1 MVEPGEPS
9 VPEARPE
16 QVWSAT
22 VDHLRA
28 MIDSGQLAPGS
39 RLPAE
44 RVLCE
49 QLGISRGSLRQA
61 LRVLDS
67 IGYVQ
72 IRAGSGTYV
81 REQEGSGGR
90 PLRGWF
96 SEHEQLVE
104 KLFDLRATVEPT
116 LAERLARQHTP
127 RVVSK
132 LEDNVAEMEQ
142 AAADGDMLRVI
153 ATDAEFHRVIAGNA
167 GNDDVA
173 DLLRSVLSL
182 VGEERR
188 AALRLPG
195 QIRKAVDEH
204 RAILDAVRRSD
215 PAAARELT
223 LKHLLDAKTY
233 AHDYAS
239 TTSSPLVDPPG
250 PDPSTKD
257 S

>member
-1 MVEPGEPS
+1 MAHES
-9 VPEARPE
+9 E

-28 MIDSGQLAPGS
+28 MIDSGELAPGS

-44 RVLCE
+44 RALCE

-81 REQEGSGGR
+81 REPTEA
-90 PLRGWF
+90 PLSSWF

-116 LAERLARQHTP
+116 LAERLAHSHSP
-127 RVVSK
+127 RTVQT
-132 LEDNVAEMEQ
+132 LEDNVAEMG
-142 AAADGDMLRVI
+142 AAAEMGDMLRVI

-167 GNDDVA
+167 GSDDVA
-173 DLLRSVLSL
+173 DLLRSVLAL

-204 RAILDAVRRSD
+204 RAILEAIRRSD
-215 PAAARELT
+215 GPAARETT

-233 AHDYAS
+233 AHDYAAG
-239 TTSSPLVDPPG
+239 TDAEA
-250 PDPSTKD
+250 
-257 S
+257 

>member
-1 MVEPGEPS
+1 MAEDE
-9 VPEARPE
+9 RE

-22 VDHLRA
+22 VDHLRT
-28 MIDSGQLAPGS
+28 MIDSGRLPAGS

-44 RVLCE
+44 RALCE

-72 IRAGSGTYV
+72 VRPGSGTYV
-81 REQEGSGGR
+81 RETVDEQ
-90 PLRGWF
+90 PLRNWF

-104 KLFDLRATVEPT
+104 KLFDLRTAVEPT
-116 LAERLARQHTP
+116 LAERLALQHTP
-127 RVVSK
+127 RV
-132 LEDNVAEMEQ
+132 LERLEGTVDEMDR

-153 ATDAEFHRVIAGNA
+153 AADAEFHRVIAGNA
-167 GNDDVA
+167 GNDDVT

-204 RAILDAVRRSD
+204 RAILEAIRRSD
-215 PAAARELT
+215 AAAARDIT
-223 LKHLLDAKTY
+223 RRHLLDAKTY
-233 AHDYAS
+233 VHDYTAR
-239 TTSSPLVDPPG
+239 D
-250 PDPSTKD
+250 
-257 S
+257 

>member
-1 MVEPGEPS
+1 MADDEREVR
-9 VPEARPE
+9 AE

-22 VDHLRA
+22 VDHLRS
-28 MIDSGQLAPGS
+28 MIDSGRLPAGS

-44 RVLCE
+44 RALCE

-72 IRAGSGTYV
+72 VRPGSGTYV
-81 REQEGSGGR
+81 RETLDEQ
-90 PLRGWF
+90 PLRSWF

-104 KLFDLRATVEPT
+104 KLFDLRTTVEPT
-116 LAERLARQHTP
+116 LAERLALHHTP
-127 RVVSK
+127 RVLAR
-132 LEDNVAEMEQ
+132 LESTVEEMDK

-153 ATDAEFHRVIAGNA
+153 AADAEFHRVIAGNA
-167 GNDDVA
+167 GNDDVT
-173 DLLRSVLSL
+173 DLLRSVLAL

-204 RAILDAVRRSD
+204 RAILEAVRRSD
-215 PAAARELT
+215 PAAAREIT
-223 LKHLLDAKTY
+223 RKHLLDAKTY
-233 AHDYAS
+233 VHDYTAR
-239 TTSSPLVDPPG
+239 D
-250 PDPSTKD
+250 
-257 S
+257 

>member
-1 MVEPGEPS
+1 MADDE
-9 VPEARPE
+9 RE

-28 MIDSGQLAPGS
+28 MIDSGRLPAGS

-44 RVLCE
+44 RALCE

-72 IRAGSGTYV
+72 VRPGSGTYV
-81 REQEGSGGR
+81 RENIDEK
-90 PLRGWF
+90 PLRSWF

-104 KLFDLRATVEPT
+104 KLFDLRTIVEPT
-116 LAERLARQHTP
+116 LAERLALDHTP
-127 RVVSK
+127 RVLAR
-132 LEDNVAEMEQ
+132 LESTVDEMDQ
-142 AAADGDMLRVI
+142 AAADDDMLRVI
-153 ATDAEFHRVIAGNA
+153 AADAEFHRVIAGNA
-167 GNDDVA
+167 GNDDVT

-204 RAILDAVRRSD
+204 RAILEAIRRSD
-215 PAAARELT
+215 AAAAREIT
-223 LKHLLDAKTY
+223 RRHLLDAKTY
-233 AHDYAS
+233 VHDY
-239 TTSSPLVDPPG
+239 TSRD
-250 PDPSTKD
+250 
-257 S
+257 

>member
-1 MVEPGEPS
+1 MPGKICLVVSDGQP
-9 VPEARPE
+9 PEVHEVRSE

-22 VDHLRA
+22 VDHLRTL
-28 MIDSGQLAPGS
+28 IDSGQLPAGS

-44 RVLCE
+44 RTLCD

-67 IGYVQ
+67 IGYVH

-81 REQEGSGGR
+81 RGHEDVGQR
-90 PLRGWF
+90 PLRRWF
-96 SEHEQLVE
+96 QEHEQLIE
-104 KLFDLRATVEPT
+104 KLFDLRTTVEPT
-116 LAERLARQHTP
+116 LAERLAYQHTP

-132 LEDNVAEMEQ
+132 LESNVSEMEH
-142 AAADGDMLRVI
+142 AAADCDMLRVI
-153 ATDAEFHRVIAGNA
+153 ATDAEFHRVIACND

-195 QIRKAVDEH
+195 QIRKAVQEH
-204 RAILDAVRRSD
+204 RQILDAIRRSD
-215 PAAARELT
+215 PAAAREAMLR
-223 LKHLLDAKTY
+223 HLIDAKNSV
-233 AHDYAS
+233 HDFTA
-239 TTSSPLVDPPG
+239 TEE
-250 PDPSTKD
+250 
-257 S
+257 

>member
-1 MVEPGEPS
+1 MRAVSGGEEHPGVQE
-9 VPEARPE
+9 VRAE

-22 VDHLRA
+22 VDHLRT
-28 MIDSGQLAPGS
+28 MIDSGRLPAGS

-44 RVLCE
+44 RTLCD

-67 IGYVQ
+67 IGYVH

-81 REQEGSGGR
+81 RDDTEAADQ
-90 PLRGWF
+90 PLRTWF
-96 SEHEQLVE
+96 SEHEQLIE
-104 KLFDLRATVEPT
+104 KLFDLRTAVEPT
-116 LAERLARQHTP
+116 LAERLAYQHTP

-132 LEDNVAEMEQ
+132 LESNVAEMEQ

-204 RAILDAVRRSD
+204 REILDAIRRSD
-215 PAAARELT
+215 PSAAREAT
-223 LKHLLDAKTY
+223 LKHLVDARNY
-233 AHDYAS
+233 VHDYTA
-239 TTSSPLVDPPG
+239 TD
-250 PDPSTKD
+250 
-257 S
+257 

>member
-1 MVEPGEPS
+1 VGDDT
-9 VPEARPE
+9 E

-28 MIDSGQLAPGS
+28 MIDSGELAPGS

-49 QLGISRGSLRQA
+49 ELGISRGSLRQA

-81 REQEGSGGR
+81 AEKQEQ
-90 PLRGWF
+90 PLNTWF
-96 SEHEQLVE
+96 TEHDQLVE

-116 LAERLARQHTP
+116 LADRLARHATAK
-127 RVVSK
+127 VVSR
-132 LEDNVAEMEQ
+132 LEDNVAEMAQ
-142 AAADGDMLRVI
+142 AAEDGDMLRVI
-153 ATDAEFHRVIAGNA
+153 ATDAEFHRVIAQNA

-173 DLLRSVLSL
+173 GLLRSVLAL

-195 QIRKAVDEH
+195 QIRKAVDDH
-204 RAILDAVRRSD
+204 RAILDAIRRRD
-215 PAAARELT
+215 PAEARERT
-223 LKHLLDAKTY
+223 LKHLVDAKTY
-233 AHDYAS
+233 AHDFAAH
-239 TTSSPLVDPPG
+239 
-250 PDPSTKD
+250 PDER
-257 S
+257 

>member
-1 MVEPGEPS
+1 VVSQGQQPGED
-9 VPEARPE
+9 EARSV

-28 MIDSGQLAPGS
+28 LIDSGQLAAGS

-44 RVLCE
+44 RALCE

-67 IGYVQ
+67 IGYVH

-81 REQEGSGGR
+81 RDHGEVGER
-90 PLRGWF
+90 PLRSWF

-104 KLFDLRATVEPT
+104 KLFDLRTTVEPT
-116 LAERLARQHTP
+116 LAERLACQHTP

-132 LEDNVAEMEQ
+132 LESNVAEMEQ

-195 QIRKAVDEH
+195 QIRKAVREH
-204 RAILDAVRRSD
+204 REILDAIRRSD
-215 PAAARELT
+215 SAAAREAT
-223 LKHLLDAKTY
+223 LRHLVEAKSS
-233 AHDYAS
+233 AHDYA
-239 TTSSPLVDPPG
+239 TTEHPP
-250 PDPSTKD
+250 DA
-257 S
+257 

>member
-1 MVEPGEPS
+1 MADDEREVR
-9 VPEARPE
+9 AE

-22 VDHLRA
+22 VDHLRS
-28 MIDSGQLAPGS
+28 MIDSGRLPAGS

-44 RVLCE
+44 RTLCE

-72 IRAGSGTYV
+72 VRPGSGTYV
-81 REQEGSGGR
+81 RETLDEQ
-90 PLRGWF
+90 PLRSWF

-104 KLFDLRATVEPT
+104 KLFDLRTTVEPT
-116 LAERLARQHTP
+116 LAERLALHHTP
-127 RVVSK
+127 RVLAR
-132 LEDNVAEMEQ
+132 LESTVEEMDQ

-153 ATDAEFHRVIAGNA
+153 AADAEFHRVIAGNA
-167 GNDDVA
+167 GNDDVT
-173 DLLRSVLSL
+173 DLLRSVLAL

-204 RAILDAVRRSD
+204 RAILEAVRRSD
-215 PAAARELT
+215 AAAAREIT
-223 LKHLLDAKTY
+223 RKHLLDAKTY
-233 AHDYAS
+233 VHDYTAR
-239 TTSSPLVDPPG
+239 D
-250 PDPSTKD
+250 
-257 S
+257 

>member
-1 MVEPGEPS
+1 VAHES
-9 VPEARPE
+9 E

-22 VDHLRA
+22 VDHLRS
-28 MIDSGQLAPGS
+28 MIDSGELPPGS

-44 RVLCE
+44 RALCE

-81 REQEGSGGR
+81 REPAEA
-90 PLRGWF
+90 PLSSWF

-116 LAERLARQHTP
+116 LAERLALDHSP
-127 RVVSK
+127 RTVQT
-132 LEDNVAEMEQ
+132 LADNVDEMA
-142 AAADGDMLRVI
+142 AAADSGDMLRVI

-167 GNDDVA
+167 GSDDVA
-173 DLLRSVLSL
+173 DLLRSVLAL

-204 RAILDAVRRSD
+204 RAILDAIRRND
-215 PAAARELT
+215 GAAAREIT

-233 AHDYAS
+233 AHDYA
-239 TTSSPLVDPPG
+239 TGTNEA
-250 PDPSTKD
+250 
-257 S
+257 

>member
-1 MVEPGEPS
+1 VADDE
-9 VPEARPE
+9 RE

-22 VDHLRA
+22 VDHLRT
-28 MIDSGQLAPGS
+28 MIDSGRLPAGS

-44 RVLCE
+44 RALCE

-72 IRAGSGTYV
+72 VRPGSGTYV
-81 REQEGSGGR
+81 RENLAEQ

-104 KLFDLRATVEPT
+104 KLFDLRTTVEPT
-116 LAERLARQHTP
+116 LAERLALDHTP
-127 RVVSK
+127 RVLAR
-132 LEDNVAEMEQ
+132 LESTVDEMDQ

-153 ATDAEFHRVIAGNA
+153 AADAEFHRVIAGNA
-167 GNDDVA
+167 GNDDVT

-204 RAILDAVRRSD
+204 RAILEAIRRSD
-215 PAAARELT
+215 AAAAREIT
-223 LKHLLDAKTY
+223 LRHLLDAKTY
-233 AHDYAS
+233 VHDY
-239 TTSSPLVDPPG
+239 TTGD
-250 PDPSTKD
+250 
-257 S
+257 

>member
-1 MVEPGEPS
+1 MADDE
-9 VPEARPE
+9 RE

-22 VDHLRA
+22 VDHLRT
-28 MIDSGQLAPGS
+28 MIDSGRLPAGS

-44 RVLCE
+44 RALCE

-72 IRAGSGTYV
+72 VRPGSGTYV
-81 REQEGSGGR
+81 RENLGEQ

-104 KLFDLRATVEPT
+104 KLFDLRTTVEPT
-116 LAERLARQHTP
+116 LAERLALDHTP
-127 RVVSK
+127 RVLAR
-132 LEDNVAEMEQ
+132 LESTVDEMDQ

-153 ATDAEFHRVIAGNA
+153 AADAEFHRVIAGNA
-167 GNDDVA
+167 GNDDVT
-173 DLLRSVLSL
+173 DLLRSVLAL

-204 RAILDAVRRSD
+204 RAILEAIRRSD
-215 PAAARELT
+215 AAAAREIT
-223 LKHLLDAKTY
+223 LRHLLDAKTY
-233 AHDYAS
+233 VHDY
-239 TTSSPLVDPPG
+239 TTGD
-250 PDPSTKD
+250 
-257 S
+257 

>member
-1 MVEPGEPS
+1 VG
-9 VPEARPE
+9 ADTE

-28 MIDSGQLAPGS
+28 MIDSGELAPGS

-49 QLGISRGSLRQA
+49 ELGISRGSLRQA

-81 REQEGSGGR
+81 AEQREQ
-90 PLRGWF
+90 PLSTWF
-96 SEHEQLVE
+96 TEHDQLVE

-116 LAERLARQHTP
+116 LADRLARHATAK
-127 RVVSK
+127 VVSR
-132 LEDNVAEMEQ
+132 LEDNVAEMAQ
-142 AAADGDMLRVI
+142 AAEDGDMLRVI
-153 ATDAEFHRVIAGNA
+153 ATDAEFHRVIAQNA

-173 DLLRSVLSL
+173 GLLRSVLAL

-195 QIRKAVDEH
+195 QIRKAVDDH
-204 RAILDAVRRSD
+204 RAILDAIRRSD
-215 PAAARELT
+215 PAEARART
-223 LKHLLDAKTY
+223 LKHLVDAKTY
-233 AHDYAS
+233 AHDYAAH
-239 TTSSPLVDPPG
+239 PEER
-250 PDPSTKD
+250 
-257 S
+257 

>member
-1 MVEPGEPS
+1 MADDE
-9 VPEARPE
+9 RE

-22 VDHLRA
+22 VDHLRT
-28 MIDSGQLAPGS
+28 MIDSGRLPAGS

-44 RVLCE
+44 RALCE

-72 IRAGSGTYV
+72 VRPGSGTYV
-81 REQEGSGGR
+81 RENLAEQ

-104 KLFDLRATVEPT
+104 KLFDLRTTVEPT
-116 LAERLARQHTP
+116 LAERLALDHTP
-127 RVVSK
+127 RVLAR
-132 LEDNVAEMEQ
+132 LESTVDEMDQ

-153 ATDAEFHRVIAGNA
+153 AADAEFHRVIAGNA
-167 GNDDVA
+167 GNDDVT

-204 RAILDAVRRSD
+204 RAILEAIRRSD
-215 PAAARELT
+215 AAAAREIT
-223 LKHLLDAKTY
+223 LRHLLDAKTY
-233 AHDYAS
+233 VHDY
-239 TTSSPLVDPPG
+239 TTGD
-250 PDPSTKD
+250 
-257 S
+257 

>member
-1 MVEPGEPS
+1 MGEDT
-9 VPEARPE
+9 E

-28 MIDSGQLAPGS
+28 MIDSGELAPGS

-49 QLGISRGSLRQA
+49 ELGISRGSLRQA

-81 REQEGSGGR
+81 AEQREQ
-90 PLRGWF
+90 PLSTWF
-96 SEHEQLVE
+96 TEHDQLVE

-116 LAERLARQHTP
+116 LADRLARHATAK
-127 RVVSK
+127 VVSR
-132 LEDNVAEMEQ
+132 LEDNVAEMAQ
-142 AAADGDMLRVI
+142 AAEDGDMLRVI
-153 ATDAEFHRVIAGNA
+153 ATDAEFHRVIAQNA

-173 DLLRSVLSL
+173 GLLRSVLAL

-195 QIRKAVDEH
+195 QIRKAVDDH
-204 RAILDAVRRSD
+204 RAILDAIRRSD
-215 PAAARELT
+215 PAEARERT
-223 LKHLLDAKTY
+223 LKHLVDAKTY
-233 AHDYAS
+233 AHDFAAH
-239 TTSSPLVDPPG
+239 PEE
-250 PDPSTKD
+250 
-257 S
+257 

>member
-1 MVEPGEPS
+1 MADDE
-9 VPEARPE
+9 RE

-22 VDHLRA
+22 VDHLRT
-28 MIDSGQLAPGS
+28 MIDSGRLPAGS

-44 RVLCE
+44 RALCE

-72 IRAGSGTYV
+72 VRPGSGTYV
-81 REQEGSGGR
+81 RENLGEQ

-104 KLFDLRATVEPT
+104 KLFDLRTTVEPT
-116 LAERLARQHTP
+116 LAERLALEHTP
-127 RVVSK
+127 RVLAR
-132 LEDNVAEMEQ
+132 LESTVDEMDQ

-153 ATDAEFHRVIAGNA
+153 AADAEFHRVIAGNA
-167 GNDDVA
+167 GNDDVT

-195 QIRKAVDEH
+195 QIKKAVDEH
-204 RAILDAVRRSD
+204 RAILEAIRRSD
-215 PAAARELT
+215 AAAAREIT
-223 LKHLLDAKTY
+223 LQHLLDAKTY
-233 AHDYAS
+233 VHDY
-239 TTSSPLVDPPG
+239 TTGD
-250 PDPSTKD
+250 
-257 S
+257 

>member
-1 MVEPGEPS
+1 MADDE
-9 VPEARPE
+9 RE
-16 QVWSAT
+16 QVWSTT
-22 VDHLRA
+22 VDHLRT
-28 MIDSGQLAPGS
+28 MIDSGRLPAGS

-44 RVLCE
+44 RALCE

-72 IRAGSGTYV
+72 VRPGSGTYV
-81 REQEGSGGR
+81 RENLGEQ
-90 PLRGWF
+90 PLHTWF

-104 KLFDLRATVEPT
+104 KLFDLRTTVEPT
-116 LAERLARQHTP
+116 LAERLALDHTP
-127 RVVSK
+127 RV
-132 LEDNVAEMEQ
+132 LERLESTVDEMDR

-153 ATDAEFHRVIAGNA
+153 AADAEFHRVIAGNA
-167 GNDDVA
+167 GNDDVT

-204 RAILDAVRRSD
+204 RAILEAIRRSD
-215 PAAARELT
+215 AESAREIT
-223 LKHLLDAKTY
+223 RRHLLDAKTY
-233 AHDYAS
+233 VHDY
-239 TTSSPLVDPPG
+239 TTRD
-250 PDPSTKD
+250 
-257 S
+257 

>member
-1 MVEPGEPS
+1 MADDE
-9 VPEARPE
+9 RE

-22 VDHLRA
+22 VDHLRT
-28 MIDSGQLAPGS
+28 MIDSGRLPAGS

-44 RVLCE
+44 RALCE

-72 IRAGSGTYV
+72 VRPGSGTYV
-81 REQEGSGGR
+81 REDIEER

-104 KLFDLRATVEPT
+104 KLFDLRTTVEPT
-116 LAERLARQHTP
+116 LAERLALHHTP
-127 RVVSK
+127 RVLAR
-132 LEDNVAEMEQ
+132 LESTVDEMDQ

-153 ATDAEFHRVIAGNA
+153 AADAEFHRVIAGNA
-167 GNDDVA
+167 GNDDVT

-204 RAILDAVRRSD
+204 RAILEAIRRSD
-215 PAAARELT
+215 ATAAREIT
-223 LKHLLDAKTY
+223 RKHLLDAKTY
-233 AHDYAS
+233 VHDY
-239 TTSSPLVDPPG
+239 TTRD
-250 PDPSTKD
+250 
-257 S
+257 

>member
-1 MVEPGEPS
+1 MADD
-9 VPEARPE
+9 EASGVRAE
-16 QVWSAT
+16 QVWSTT
-22 VDHLRA
+22 VDHLRT
-28 MIDSGQLAPGS
+28 MIDSGKLPAGS

-44 RVLCE
+44 RALCE

-72 IRAGSGTYV
+72 VRPGSGTYV
-81 REQEGSGGR
+81 REQENLDEQ

-104 KLFDLRATVEPT
+104 KLFDLRTTVEPT
-116 LAERLARQHTP
+116 LAERLARHHTP
-127 RVVSK
+127 RVLAR
-132 LEDNVAEMEQ
+132 LESTVDEMDQ

-153 ATDAEFHRVIAGNA
+153 AADAEFHRVIAGNA
-167 GNDDVA
+167 GNDDVT

-204 RAILDAVRRSD
+204 RAILEAIRRSD
-215 PAAARELT
+215 AAAAREIT
-223 LKHLLDAKTY
+223 RKHLLDAKTY
-233 AHDYAS
+233 VHDYTAR
-239 TTSSPLVDPPG
+239 D
-250 PDPSTKD
+250 
-257 S
+257 

>member
-1 MVEPGEPS
+1 VADDE
-9 VPEARPE
+9 RE

-22 VDHLRA
+22 VDHLRT
-28 MIDSGQLAPGS
+28 MIDSGRLAAGS

-44 RVLCE
+44 RALCE

-72 IRAGSGTYV
+72 VRPGSGTYV
-81 REQEGSGGR
+81 REDIEER

-96 SEHEQLVE
+96 AEHEQLVE
-104 KLFDLRATVEPT
+104 KLFDLRTTVEPT
-116 LAERLARQHTP
+116 LAERLAVHHTP
-127 RVVSK
+127 RVLAR
-132 LEDNVAEMEQ
+132 LESTVDEMDQ

-153 ATDAEFHRVIAGNA
+153 AADAEFHRVIAGNA
-167 GNDDVA
+167 GNDDVT

-204 RAILDAVRRSD
+204 RAILEAIRRSD
-215 PAAARELT
+215 ATAAREIT
-223 LKHLLDAKTY
+223 RKHLLDAKTY
-233 AHDYAS
+233 VHDYTAR
-239 TTSSPLVDPPG
+239 D
-250 PDPSTKD
+250 
-257 S
+257 

>member
-1 MVEPGEPS
+1 MDAVDT
-9 VPEARPE
+9 E

-22 VDHLRA
+22 VDRLRSL
-28 MIDSGQLAPGS
+28 IDSGKLPPGS

-49 QLGISRGSLRQA
+49 DLGISRGSLRQA

-67 IGYVQ
+67 IGYVR

-81 REQEGSGGR
+81 REQREQ
-90 PLRGWF
+90 PLRSWF
-96 SEHEQLVE
+96 TEHDQLVE

-116 LAERLARQHTP
+116 LAERLARQASAKT
-127 RVVSK
+127 VSH
-132 LEDNVAEMEQ
+132 LEDNVAEMAR
-142 AAADGDMLRVI
+142 AAEEGDMLHVI
-153 ATDAEFHRVIAGNA
+153 AADAEFHRVIAQNA

-173 DLLRSVLSL
+173 GLLRSVLAL

-195 QIRKAVDEH
+195 QIRKAVADH
-204 RAILDAVRRSD
+204 RAILDAIRRSD

-223 LKHLLDAKTY
+223 LKHLVDAKTY
-233 AHDYAS
+233 AHDYAAEER
-239 TTSSPLVDPPG
+239 
-250 PDPSTKD
+250 
-257 S
+257 

>member
-1 MVEPGEPS
+1 MGGVDT
-9 VPEARPE
+9 E

-22 VDHLRA
+22 VDRLRA
-28 MIDSGQLAPGS
+28 RIDSGELPPGS

-49 QLGISRGSLRQA
+49 DLGISRGSLRQA

-81 REQEGSGGR
+81 REQEEQ
-90 PLRGWF
+90 PLHTWF
-96 SEHEQLVE
+96 TEHDQLVE

-116 LAERLARQHTP
+116 LADRLARHASPKT
-127 RVVSK
+127 VSR
-132 LEDNVAEMEQ
+132 LEDNVAEMAQ
-142 AAADGDMLRVI
+142 AAEDGDMLRVI
-153 ATDAEFHRVIAGNA
+153 ATDAEFHRVIAQNA

-173 DLLRSVLSL
+173 GLLRSVLAL

-188 AALRLPG
+188 AALKLPG
-195 QIRKAVDEH
+195 QIRKAVDDH
-204 RAILDAVRRSD
+204 RAILDAIRRSD

-223 LKHLLDAKTY
+223 LKHLVDAKTY
-233 AHDYAS
+233 AHDFAAH
-239 TTSSPLVDPPG
+239 PEER
-250 PDPSTKD
+250 
-257 S
+257 

>member
-1 MVEPGEPS
+1 MADDE
-9 VPEARPE
+9 RE

-22 VDHLRA
+22 VDHLRT
-28 MIDSGQLAPGS
+28 MIDSGRLPAGS

-44 RVLCE
+44 RTLCE

-72 IRAGSGTYV
+72 VRPGSGTYV
-81 REQEGSGGR
+81 REKIDEQ

-104 KLFDLRATVEPT
+104 KLFDLRTTVEPT
-116 LAERLARQHTP
+116 LAERLALDHTP
-127 RVVSK
+127 RVLAR
-132 LEDNVAEMEQ
+132 LESTVDEMDQ

-153 ATDAEFHRVIAGNA
+153 AADAEFHRVIAGNA
-167 GNDDVA
+167 GNDDVT

-204 RAILDAVRRSD
+204 RAILEAIRRSD
-215 PAAARELT
+215 AAAAREIT
-223 LKHLLDAKTY
+223 LRHLLDAKTY
-233 AHDYAS
+233 VHDYTAR
-239 TTSSPLVDPPG
+239 D
-250 PDPSTKD
+250 
-257 S
+257 

>member
-1 MVEPGEPS
+1 MQAVSGRDEHQS
-9 VPEARPE
+9 VHEVRSE

-22 VDHLRA
+22 VDHLRTL
-28 MIDSGQLAPGS
+28 IDSGQLPAGS

-44 RVLCE
+44 RTLCD

-67 IGYVQ
+67 IGYVH

-81 REQEGSGGR
+81 RDDDEAGEQ
-90 PLRGWF
+90 PLRTWF

-104 KLFDLRATVEPT
+104 KLFDLRTAVEPT
-116 LAERLARQHTP
+116 LAERLAYQHTP

-132 LEDNVAEMEQ
+132 LENNVAEMEQ

-204 RAILDAVRRSD
+204 REILDAIRRSD
-215 PAAARELT
+215 PAAAREAT
-223 LKHLLDAKTY
+223 RKHLVDAKTY
-233 AHDYAS
+233 VRDYTS
-239 TTSSPLVDPPG
+239 TPEV
-250 PDPSTKD
+250 
-257 S
+257 

>member
-1 MVEPGEPS
+1 MAGDE
-9 VPEARPE
+9 RE

-22 VDHLRA
+22 VDHLRT
-28 MIDSGQLAPGS
+28 MIDSGRLPAGS

-44 RVLCE
+44 RALCE

-72 IRAGSGTYV
+72 VRPGSGTYV
-81 REQEGSGGR
+81 RETLDEQ

-104 KLFDLRATVEPT
+104 KLFDLRTTVEPT
-116 LAERLARQHTP
+116 LAERLALDHTP
-127 RVVSK
+127 QV
-132 LEDNVAEMEQ
+132 LERLAGTVEEMDR

-153 ATDAEFHRVIAGNA
+153 AADAEFHRVIAENA
-167 GNDDVA
+167 GNDDVT

-204 RAILDAVRRSD
+204 RAILEAIRGSDA
-215 PAAARELT
+215 AAAREIT
-223 LKHLLDAKTY
+223 LRHLLDAKTY
-233 AHDYAS
+233 VHDY
-239 TTSSPLVDPPG
+239 TTRD
-250 PDPSTKD
+250 
-257 S
+257 

>member
-1 MVEPGEPS
+1 MADDE
-9 VPEARPE
+9 RE

-22 VDHLRA
+22 VDHLRT
-28 MIDSGQLAPGS
+28 MIDSGRLPAGS

-44 RVLCE
+44 RALCE

-72 IRAGSGTYV
+72 VRPGSGTYV
-81 REQEGSGGR
+81 RENLDEQ

-104 KLFDLRATVEPT
+104 KLFDLRTTVEPT
-116 LAERLARQHTP
+116 LAERLALEHTP
-127 RVVSK
+127 RVLAR
-132 LEDNVAEMEQ
+132 LESTVDEMDQ

-153 ATDAEFHRVIAGNA
+153 AADAEFHRVIAGNA
-167 GNDDVA
+167 GNDDVT

-195 QIRKAVDEH
+195 QIKKAVDEH
-204 RAILDAVRRSD
+204 RAILEAIRRSD
-215 PAAARELT
+215 AAAAREIT
-223 LKHLLDAKTY
+223 LRHLLDAKTY
-233 AHDYAS
+233 VHDY
-239 TTSSPLVDPPG
+239 TTGD
-250 PDPSTKD
+250 
-257 S
+257 

>member
-1 MVEPGEPS
+1 MAGGE
-9 VPEARPE
+9 RE

-22 VDHLRA
+22 VDHLRT
-28 MIDSGQLAPGS
+28 MIDSGRLPAGS

-44 RVLCE
+44 RALCE

-72 IRAGSGTYV
+72 VRPGSGTYV
-81 REQEGSGGR
+81 RENLDEQ

-104 KLFDLRATVEPT
+104 KLFDLRTTVEPT
-116 LAERLARQHTP
+116 LAERLALDHTP
-127 RVVSK
+127 RV
-132 LEDNVAEMEQ
+132 LERLAATVEEMDR

-153 ATDAEFHRVIAGNA
+153 AADAEFHRVIAENA
-167 GNDDVA
+167 GNDDVT

-204 RAILDAVRRSD
+204 RAILEAIRGSDA
-215 PAAARELT
+215 AAAREIT
-223 LKHLLDAKTY
+223 LRHLLDAKTY
-233 AHDYAS
+233 VHDY
-239 TTSSPLVDPPG
+239 TTRD
-250 PDPSTKD
+250 
-257 S
+257 

>member
-1 MVEPGEPS
+1 MRAVG
-9 VPEARPE
+9 ADTE

-22 VDHLRA
+22 VDRLRS
-28 MIDSGQLAPGS
+28 MIDSGELAPGS

-49 QLGISRGSLRQA
+49 ELGISRGSLRQA

-81 REQEGSGGR
+81 RETGDQ
-90 PLRGWF
+90 PLSAWF
-96 SEHEQLVE
+96 TEHDQLVE

-116 LAERLARQHTP
+116 LADRLARHHNP
-127 RVVSK
+127 RVVTR
-132 LEDNVAEMEQ
+132 LEDNVAEMAR
-142 AAADGDMLRVI
+142 AAEDGDMLRVI
-153 ATDAEFHRVIAGNA
+153 ATDAEFHRVIAQNA

-173 DLLRSVLSL
+173 GLLRSVLAL

-195 QIRKAVDEH
+195 QIRKAVDDH
-204 RAILDAVRRSD
+204 RAILDAIRGSD
-215 PAAARELT
+215 PAAARERT
-223 LKHLLDAKTY
+223 LKHLVDAKTY
-233 AHDYAS
+233 AHDFAAH
-239 TTSSPLVDPPG
+239 
-250 PDPSTKD
+250 PDGRA
-257 S
+257 

>member
-1 MVEPGEPS
+1 MAHETD
-9 VPEARPE
+9 

-22 VDHLRA
+22 VDHLRG
-28 MIDSGQLAPGS
+28 MIDSGELPPGS

-44 RVLCE
+44 RTLCE

-81 REQEGSGGR
+81 REQEAG
-90 PLRGWF
+90 PLSSWF

-104 KLFDLRATVEPT
+104 KLFDLRAAVEPT
-116 LAERLARQHTP
+116 LAERLARHHAP
-127 RVVSK
+127 RVVQR
-132 LEDNVAEMEQ
+132 LADNVAEM
-142 AAADGDMLRVI
+142 AAAAEAGDMLRVI

-173 DLLRSVLSL
+173 DLLRSVLAL

-204 RAILDAVRRSD
+204 RAILDAIRRSD
-215 PAAARELT
+215 AAAAREIT

-239 TTSSPLVDPPG
+239 S
-250 PDPSTKD
+250 
-257 S
+257 

>member
-1 MVEPGEPS
+1 MADDE
-9 VPEARPE
+9 RE

-22 VDHLRA
+22 VDHLRT
-28 MIDSGQLAPGS
+28 MIDSGRLPAGS

-44 RVLCE
+44 RALCE

-72 IRAGSGTYV
+72 VRPGSGTYV
-81 REQEGSGGR
+81 REDIEER

-96 SEHEQLVE
+96 AEHEQLVE
-104 KLFDLRATVEPT
+104 KLFDLRTTVEPT
-116 LAERLARQHTP
+116 LAERLAVDHTP
-127 RVVSK
+127 RVLAR
-132 LEDNVAEMEQ
+132 LESTVDEMDQ

-153 ATDAEFHRVIAGNA
+153 AADAEFHRVIAGNA
-167 GNDDVA
+167 GNDDVT

-195 QIRKAVDEH
+195 QIRKAIDEH
-204 RAILDAVRRSD
+204 RAILEAIRRSD
-215 PAAARELT
+215 AAAAREIT
-223 LKHLLDAKTY
+223 RKHLLDAKTY
-233 AHDYAS
+233 VHDYTAR
-239 TTSSPLVDPPG
+239 D
-250 PDPSTKD
+250 
-257 S
+257 

>member
-1 MVEPGEPS
+1 MADDE
-9 VPEARPE
+9 RE

-28 MIDSGQLAPGS
+28 MIDSGRLPAGS

-44 RVLCE
+44 RALCE

-72 IRAGSGTYV
+72 VRPGSGTYV
-81 REQEGSGGR
+81 RENIDEK
-90 PLRGWF
+90 PLRSWF

-104 KLFDLRATVEPT
+104 KLFDLRTIVEPT
-116 LAERLARQHTP
+116 LAERLALDHTP
-127 RVVSK
+127 RV
-132 LEDNVAEMEQ
+132 LERLESTVDEMDQ
-142 AAADGDMLRVI
+142 AAADDDMLRVI
-153 ATDAEFHRVIAGNA
+153 AADAEFHRVIAGNA
-167 GNDDVA
+167 GNDDVT

-204 RAILDAVRRSD
+204 RAILEAIRRSD
-215 PAAARELT
+215 AAAAREIT
-223 LKHLLDAKTY
+223 RRHLLDAKTY
-233 AHDYAS
+233 VHDY
-239 TTSSPLVDPPG
+239 TSRD
-250 PDPSTKD
+250 
-257 S
+257 

>member
-1 MVEPGEPS
+1 MGGVVHES
-9 VPEARPE
+9 E

-22 VDHLRA
+22 VDHLRT
-28 MIDSGQLAPGS
+28 MIDSGELPPGS

-44 RVLCE
+44 RALCE

-81 REQEGSGGR
+81 REQGTAES
-90 PLRGWF
+90 PLSSWF

-116 LAERLARQHTP
+116 LAERLAQQHTP
-127 RVVSK
+127 RVVQR
-132 LEDNVAEMEQ
+132 LADNVAEMEE
-142 AAADGDMLRVI
+142 AAAAGDMLRVI

-173 DLLRSVLSL
+173 DLLRSVLAL

-195 QIRKAVDEH
+195 QIRKAVAEH
-204 RAILDAVRRSD
+204 RAILDAISRSD
-215 PAAARELT
+215 AAAAREIT

-239 TTSSPLVDPPG
+239 S
-250 PDPSTKD
+250 
-257 S
+257 

>member
-1 MVEPGEPS
+1 MVDDDAG
-9 VPEARPE
+9 EARAE
-16 QVWSAT
+16 QVWSAI

-28 MIDSGQLAPGS
+28 MIDSGRLPAGS

-72 IRAGSGTYV
+72 IKAGSGTYV
-81 REQEGSGGR
+81 RERENLGER
-90 PLRGWF
+90 PLRSWF

-104 KLFDLRATVEPT
+104 KLFDLRTTVEPT
-116 LAERLARQHTP
+116 LAERLALHHTP
-127 RVVSK
+127 RVVGR
-132 LEDNVAEMEQ
+132 LESNVAEMEQ

-153 ATDAEFHRVIAGNA
+153 AADAEFHRVIAGNA

-195 QIRKAVDEH
+195 QIRKAVEEH
-204 RAILDAVRRSD
+204 RAILEAIRASDA
-215 PAAARELT
+215 AAARERT
-223 LKHLLDAKTY
+223 RKHLMDAKTY
-233 AHDYAS
+233 VHDY
-239 TTSSPLVDPPG
+239 TSS
-250 PDPSTKD
+250 
-257 S
+257 

>member
-1 MVEPGEPS
+1 MAPVADVE
-9 VPEARPE
+9 RE

-22 VDHLRA
+22 VDHLRT
-28 MIDSGQLAPGS
+28 MIDSGRLPAGS

-44 RVLCE
+44 RALCE

-72 IRAGSGTYV
+72 VRPGSGTYV
-81 REQEGSGGR
+81 RENLDEQ

-104 KLFDLRATVEPT
+104 KLFDLRTTVEPT
-116 LAERLARQHTP
+116 LAERLALDHTP
-127 RVVSK
+127 RVLDRLAGTV
-132 LEDNVAEMEQ
+132 EEMDR

-153 ATDAEFHRVIAGNA
+153 AADAEFHRVIAENA
-167 GNDDVA
+167 GNDDVT

-204 RAILDAVRRSD
+204 RAILEAIRGSDA
-215 PAAARELT
+215 AAAREIT
-223 LKHLLDAKTY
+223 LRHLLDAKTY
-233 AHDYAS
+233 VHDY
-239 TTSSPLVDPPG
+239 TTRD
-250 PDPSTKD
+250 
-257 S
+257 